1 MADAQIR
8 ITADTSQAERALGG
22 LTRALGALGGIVVG
36 GNLVEQFVKITSSA
50 QEMTNKLIFA
60 TGSVEAANKTFGL
73 LADTAR
79 RTGSDLGG
87 TVDLYQKLA
96 ASATL
101 TGSSTESLAYITE
114 QFNKTLQISGASGA
128 GAASALYQFAQ
139 AMQKG
144 TLNGDEFRNMAETNG
159 FMMKILA
166 DRITKGSIPALRQ
179 MATEGRLSAE
189 LISKALLESTEIAE
203 LHGKTVQTIPQ
214 AYENLNTSLTVAI
227 KSFSDIT
234 GLGDAFVNILN
245 FMSENIGV
253 VIGAMAGLGVAALAL
268 AASLIPAAT
277 LMSLIFPIGAAAAVV
292 AVGAALGYAAQQ
304 AGVFGEKSK
313 AAGKSQAELQAAANA
328 GAKITAQRTT
338 EQENLDKALNKTI
351 GKLRDETKILQ
362 QSTGLRDL
370 RTETEKV
377 ITEERRK
384 YLDIG
389 KLIPMQLEKELRV
402 ATRKKIIEEDNLKV
416 RRSIL
421 ELESATATA
430 GIKDQGQRQVT
441 AQLESYRLGLTKQ
454 VYEANKANLAVK
466 ITENIQAEELNSYTQ
481 DLALAQLEING
492 LTIHDVALRE
502 EHLRIEKE
510 RLRLGSLFTE
520 QMAETI
526 SKTVQAEQAARAQA
540 DITQELLKLEDE
552 RYGLTIADVKE
563 REIALAIRA
572 KERELG
578 VALTQ
583 AAKDQLIASLNLT
596 LAAKAQNNITQEL
609 LKLEDERYGL
619 GIADLKQREISVA
632 IRAKERELGSALT
645 QDMKDQLVVSMQLTQ
660 AARDRE
666 QITQS
671 LRAATQSLT
680 GVEAGKA
687 AAGQMGSLDP
697 TLAAQRANET
707 LFNGLEYLRSQDL
720 ISEQSYQ
727 NAKINAA
734 VQAQEAIMSANKKQY
749 ESQAL
754 LRIQAQTG
762 TKFGFE
768 QQKAMAAEAARFEML
783 STMEKTQFGI
793 QQAAQLFGAL
803 GAQNKKAFEA
813 AKAFNM
819 ANAIMNTYM
828 AATKALAMYPPPFSF
843 IAAAAAVAMG
853 LAQVAQIRSQSY
865 SGRALGGPVMGGKP
879 YIVGESGPELFTP
892 STTGSITRNSDL
904 QGGGVTNVNFTIV
917 ANDTTGFDQ
926 LLASRKGVIQQIISD
941 AMLEKGRRSMV

>member
-22 LTRALGALGGIVVG
+22 LTRALGALASIAVG
-36 GNLVEQFVKITSSA
+36 GNLVEQFVKITASA

-60 TGSVEAANKTFGL
+60 TGSVENANKTFGL
-73 LADTAR
+73 LAATAKS
-79 RTGSDLGG
+79 TGSNLGG
-87 TVDLYQKLA
+87 TIDLFQKLA
-96 ASATL
+96 QSSTL
-101 TGSSTESLAYITE
+101 AGSSNESLAYITS

-144 TLNGDEFRNMAETNG
+144 SLNGDEFRTITETNG
-159 FMMKILA
+159 FMMKVLEKQ
-166 DRITKGSIPALRQ
+166 TGKTTSQLRQ
-179 MATEGRLSAE
+179 MASDGKLSAE
-189 LISKALLESTEIAE
+189 ILAKALLESTEIAAA
-203 LHGKTVQTIPQ
+203 HGKTVQTIPQ
-214 AYENLNTSLTVAI
+214 AYENLSTSLTVAI
-227 KSFSDIT
+227 KNFSDAT
-234 GLGDAFVNILN
+234 GIGDALVSVLN
-245 FMSENIGV
+245 AMSENIGV
-253 VIGAMAGLGVAALAL
+253 VIGVIGGIAVAVAALL
-268 AASLIPAAT
+268 IPLIPAAT
-277 LMSLIFPIGAAAAVV
+277 AMAVLTGGAAVLGAAAL
-292 AVGAALGYAAQQ
+292 GAAIGLAAQQ
-304 AGVFGEKSK
+304 AGLFGEKTKK
-313 AAGKSQAELQAAANA
+313 AVKSQAELQKEAQD
-328 GAKITAQRTT
+328 GVKFTAQRTT
-338 EQENLDKALNKTI
+338 EEEKLDIALSKTI

-384 YLDIG
+384 YLEIG
-389 KLIPMQLEKELRV
+389 ALIPMQLEKELRIE
-402 ATRKKIIEEDNLKV
+402 TRKKIIAEDNLKV

-441 AQLESYRLGLTKQ
+441 AQLESYRLGLTKE

-466 ITENIQAEELNSYTQ
+466 IRENLQAEELNSYTQ

-510 RLRLGSLFTE
+510 RLKLGNLFTE
-520 QMAETI
+520 QMAQTI
-526 SKTVQAEQAARAQA
+526 SVTVQAEQAARAQA
-540 DITQELLKLEDE
+540 TVTQELLKLEDE

-583 AAKDQLIASLNLT
+583 GMKDQLTVSLNLT
-596 LAAKAQNNITQEL
+596 LAAKAQANVTQEL
-609 LKLEDERYGL
+609 LKLEDERYSL
-619 GIADLKQREISVA
+619 GIADLKQREVAVA

-645 QDMKDQLVVSMQLTQ
+645 QDMKDQLAVSLQLTQ

-687 AAGQMGSLDP
+687 VAGQMTSLDP
-697 TLAAQRANET
+697 TLAAQKANET

-720 ISEQSYQ
+720 ISEQTYQ

-734 VQAQEAIMSANKKQY
+734 VQAQDAIMAATKKQY
-749 ESQAL
+749 ESESL

-762 TKFGFE
+762 TKFGYE
-768 QQKAMAAEAARFEML
+768 QQKQMAAEAARFEML

-793 QQAAQLFGAL
+793 EQAGQLFGAL

-828 AATKALAMYPPPFSF
+828 AATKALATYPPPFSF

-892 STTGSITRNSDL
+892 STTGNITRNSDL
-904 QGGGVTNVNFTIV
+904 EGGGVTNVNFTIV